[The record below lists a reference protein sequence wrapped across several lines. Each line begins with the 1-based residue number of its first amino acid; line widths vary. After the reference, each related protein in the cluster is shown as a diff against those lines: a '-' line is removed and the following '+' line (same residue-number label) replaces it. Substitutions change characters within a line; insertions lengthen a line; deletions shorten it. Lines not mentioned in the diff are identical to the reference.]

1 MNTAEIRQQINT
13 NLDRLSFEGLNLV
26 AEFVEYVADK
36 ESQEAT
42 KELLNIPG
50 FLESFE
56 RAKKDIAASRV
67 TNWRSVRSDI

>member
-13 NLDRLSFEGLNLV
+13 NLDKLSFEGLNLV
-26 AEFVEYVADK
+26 AQFVEYLADK